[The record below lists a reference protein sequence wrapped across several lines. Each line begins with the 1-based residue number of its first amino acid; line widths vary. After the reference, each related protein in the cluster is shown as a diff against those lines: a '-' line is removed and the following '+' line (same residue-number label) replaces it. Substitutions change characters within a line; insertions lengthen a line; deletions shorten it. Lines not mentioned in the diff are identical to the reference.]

1 MRHRLARFQASR
13 HLAAAPSTARRPL
26 PPTTCFQTSSSC
38 AGVRSIGSSAERAPQ
53 RQPPYSACPKAP
65 NGRISGASQTE
76 SAFPIWK
83 ASNSSIS
90 ARDRRWLGV
99 TAVTPA
105 ARPSARRPNR
115 ALFFSTGSS
124 APALMGAY
132 FSALCSALQKLL
144 LFLHLRPF
152 IGVRRRGLALD
163 DGLPGFGELGGDG
176 DPVALRGRDVIL
188 GKDRFDGALRDA
200 QGAVDA
206 LLRVDHQHV
215 GALAKAVDRAHVDAV
230 GVLALDAALSD
241 DVCHG
246 EDEPARPERFPRI
259 SRRQRVC
266 YHARSR
272 VPPFCPEKI
281 APYAKRV
288 CAFPRREIPPA

>member
-1 MRHRLARFQASR
+1 M
-13 HLAAAPSTARRPL
+13 
-26 PPTTCFQTSSSC
+26 
-38 AGVRSIGSSAERAPQ
+38 
-53 RQPPYSACPKAP
+53 KAP

-105 ARPSARRPNR
+105 ARPSARRSNSS
-115 ALFFSTGSS
+115 LFLRIGNPAPGS
-124 APALMGAY
+124 MRAY
-132 FSALCSALQKLL
+132 FSAACSAFEKVF
-144 LFLHLRPF
+144 LFLHLRPL

-163 DGLPGFGELGGDG
+163 DGLPGLGELGIDG
-176 DPVALRGRDVIL
+176 NPVALRGRDVIL
-188 GKDRFDGALRDA
+188 GKDGFDGALRDA

-230 GVLALDAALSD
+230 GVLALDAALGD

-246 EDEPARPERFPRI
+246 EDEPAQPERFPRI

-288 CAFPRREIPPA
+288 CAFPRREIPLA